1 VSVGLEGNGW
11 RSPVGWKPIRSY
23 SVQAARLWSATH
35 KTTSQAC
42 RWSAQRTGRSISARA
57 TPPPDLLDTRLRRL
71 IGPAPDL
78 EWNLGAVGACYPEVG
93 QLARPSR
100 VDLEHP
106 S

>member
-1 VSVGLEGNGW
+1 VSAGLEGNGW
-11 RSPVGWKPIRSY
+11 RSSVGRKPIPSY

-42 RWSAQRTGRSISARA
+42 RWSAQRTARSISARA

-78 EWNLGAVGACYPEVG
+78 DWTWALWAHATPNVG
-93 QLARPSR
+93 QPARPSR